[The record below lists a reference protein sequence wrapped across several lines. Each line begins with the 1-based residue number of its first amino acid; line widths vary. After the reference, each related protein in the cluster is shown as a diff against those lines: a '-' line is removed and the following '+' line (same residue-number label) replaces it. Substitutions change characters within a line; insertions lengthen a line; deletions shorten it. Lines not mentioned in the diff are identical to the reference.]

1 MNSQVAR
8 NALVLI
14 AVVAGGAALYWLRD
28 ILTPL
33 ALAAF
38 LLIMI
43 DGLARLVSRY
53 LPKAPTWVAMSGAIG
68 VIVLAF
74 MVSLWVLVNGG
85 RNFAGELSGMHARA
99 NEVIANVAGLL
110 HLSVAPSLDEML
122 GHLDPQKYATPLLNG
137 VQGLVSSAFFVLIY
151 LGFLVASRNAFGKK
165 IVALFPTRNE
175 RSEAKRIFDRIRD
188 GVESYVW
195 VQTVLGLLIAVLA
208 WAVMEAVGLDNAL
221 FWAFVIFI
229 TGYIPIVGG
238 AIAVVAPP
246 LFLLMEPDAEL
257 WKAGVLFVA
266 LEAILFVVGNVLLPR
281 MQAKSMNIDPVV
293 VLLSL
298 AFWGALWGLAG
309 AFLSTPLTV
318 MVMAILA
325 EFKGSRWVAVLL
337 SGDGEPYPMEDTGP
351 DPAPPPKK
359 ARRSRAAAAA

>member
-1 MNSQVAR
+1 MSSDTSR
-8 NALVLI
+8 NALVVI

-43 DGLARLVSRY
+43 DGLARLISRFA
-53 LPKAPTWVAMSGAIG
+53 PKAPVWLPLTGAIG
-68 VIVLAF
+68 VIVLTF
-74 MVSLWVLVNGG
+74 MVSLWVMVNGG
-85 RNFAGELSGMHARA
+85 RSFVGEMSGMHARA
-99 NEVIANVAGLL
+99 NVIIADIAGRL
-110 HLSVAPSLDEML
+110 HLGVAPSLDEML
-122 GHLDPQKYATPLLNG
+122 THLDPQKYAGPMLNG
-137 VQGLVSSAFFVLIY
+137 MQGIVSSAFFVLIY
-151 LGFLVASRNAFGKK
+151 LGFLIASRSAFGKK
-165 IVALFPTRNE
+165 IVALFPTRGE
-175 RSEAKRIFDRIRD
+175 RGEAKRIFDRIRE

-208 WAVMEAVGLDNAL
+208 WAVMEAVGLNNAL
-221 FWAFVIFI
+221 FWAFVIFV

-246 LFLLMEPDAEL
+246 LFLLVEPDSQL

-266 LEAILFVVGNVLLPR
+266 LEVILFVVGNVLLPR

-298 AFWGALWGLAG
+298 AFWGALWGLTG

-318 MVMAILA
+318 IVMAVLA
-325 EFKGSRWVAVLL
+325 EFKGSRWIAVLL
-337 SGDGEPYPMEDTGP
+337 SGDGKPYPMEDQGSESP
-351 DPAPPPKK
+351 PPPKK
-359 ARRSRAAAAA
+359 PRRRRAPAAA

>member
-14 AVVAGGAALYWLRD
+14 AVVAVGAALFWLRD
-28 ILTPL
+28 ILSPL
-33 ALAAF
+33 ALAVF

-43 DGLARLVSRY
+43 DGIARLIGKY
-53 LPKAPTWVAMSGAIG
+53 LPKAPAWAGLTGAIG

-74 MVSLWVLVNGG
+74 IVSVWILVDGLQG
-85 RNFAGELSGMHARA
+85 FTAELSGIHARA
-99 NEVIANVAGLL
+99 NGIIADVADRL
-110 HLSVAPSLDEML
+110 HLKVAPTIDQLL
-122 GHLDPQKYATPLLNG
+122 THLDPQKYAAPLAIG
-137 VQGLVSSAFFVLIY
+137 VQGVASSAFFVLIY
-151 LGFLVASRNAFGKK
+151 LGFLIASRSAFGAK
-165 IVALFPTRNE
+165 IAALFPTAGE
-175 RSEAKRIFDRIRD
+175 RREAKHIFERIRE

-208 WAVMEAVGLDNAL
+208 WGVMTAVKLDNAL
-221 FWAFVIFI
+221 FWAFVIFV

-246 LFLLMEPDAEL
+246 VFALVQFQSYWQAV
-257 WKAGVLFVA
+257 VLFVA

-359 ARRSRAAAAA
+359 PRRSRAAAAA